1 MTEKMRMDAY
11 SRMVRS
17 GCEGRTMT
25 TNFLGVLGGMGPL
38 ATADFLRKL
47 VKKTPADID
56 QKHIPILLYGDC
68 TTPDR
73 TASVVGQGPSPLPHL
88 LAGINFLNAQGA
100 RAICIPC
107 NSAHC
112 WYGEMQAAS
121 AAPVLHIVKA
131 SAEQVRRKNP
141 GASRVGVLSTLGTHR
156 MGIYR
161 NTLADMGYEVVT
173 PTDDEFKT
181 LISPAIAMNKA
192 NMWSEAEHLY
202 DDAAQRLWDRGAEII
217 VLGCTEIPFGM
228 ERRYRANPSQFVDS
242 NDALVDAV
250 LDVFIGAHSAPAAA

>member
-1 MTEKMRMDAY
+1 MEK
-11 SRMVRS
+11 
-17 GCEGRTMT
+17 T
-25 TNFLGVLGGMGPL
+25 FLGVLGGMGPL

-56 QKHIPILLYGDC
+56 QKHIPVLLYGDC

-73 TASVVGQGPSPLPHL
+73 TASVVGTGPSPLPHL
-88 LAGINFLNAQGA
+88 LAGIRFLNEQGA

-112 WYGEMQAAS
+112 WYDDMQAAS
-121 AAPVLHIVKA
+121 SVPILHIVKA
-131 SAEQVRRKNP
+131 SAAQVGRKNP
-141 GASRVGVLSTLGTHR
+141 KASRVGVLSTLGTHR

-161 NTLADMGYEVVT
+161 HMLTDLGYEVVT
-173 PTDDEFKT
+173 PTDDEFDT

-192 NMWSEAEHLY
+192 NQWTEAEHLY
-202 DDAAQRLWDRGAEII
+202 DAAAERLWERGAEII

-228 ERRYRANPSQFVDS
+228 ERQYRANPTKFVDS

-250 LDVFIGAHSAPAAA
+250 LGAFASTAQEPAAA

>member
-1 MTEKMRMDAY
+1 MEK
-11 SRMVRS
+11 
-17 GCEGRTMT
+17 T
-25 TNFLGVLGGMGPL
+25 FLGVLGGMGPL

-56 QKHIPILLYGDC
+56 QKHIPVLLYGDC

-73 TASVVGQGPSPLPHL
+73 TASVVGTGPSPLPHL
-88 LAGINFLNAQGA
+88 LAGIRFLNEQGA

-112 WYGEMQAAS
+112 WYDDMQAAS
-121 AAPVLHIVKA
+121 SVPILHIVKA
-131 SAEQVRRKNP
+131 SAAQVGRKNP
-141 GASRVGVLSTLGTHR
+141 KASRVGVLSTLGTHR

-161 NTLADMGYEVVT
+161 HMLTDLGYEVVT
-173 PTDDEFKT
+173 PTDHEFDT

-192 NMWSEAEHLY
+192 NQWTEAEHLY
-202 DDAAQRLWDRGAEII
+202 DAAAERLWERGAEII

-228 ERRYRANPSQFVDS
+228 ERQYRANPTKFVDS

-250 LDVFIGAHSAPAAA
+250 LGAFASTAQEPAAA

>member
-1 MTEKMRMDAY
+1 MEK
-11 SRMVRS
+11 
-17 GCEGRTMT
+17 T
-25 TNFLGVLGGMGPL
+25 FLGVLGGMGPL

-56 QKHIPILLYGDC
+56 QKHIPVLLYGDC

-73 TASVVGQGPSPLPHL
+73 TASVVGTGPSPLPHL
-88 LAGINFLNAQGA
+88 LAGIRFLNEQGA

-112 WYGEMQAAS
+112 WYDDMQAAS
-121 AAPVLHIVKA
+121 SVPILHIVKA
-131 SAEQVRRKNP
+131 SAAQVGRKNP
-141 GASRVGVLSTLGTHR
+141 KASRVGVLSTLGTHR

-161 NTLADMGYEVVT
+161 HMLTDLGYEVVT
-173 PTDDEFKT
+173 PTDDEFDT

-192 NMWSEAEHLY
+192 NQWTEAEHLY
-202 DDAAQRLWDRGAEII
+202 DAAAERLWERGAEII

-228 ERRYRANPSQFVDS
+228 ERQYRANPTKFVDS

-250 LDVFIGAHSAPAAA
+250 LGAFASTAQEPSAA

>member
-1 MTEKMRMDAY
+1 MK
-11 SRMVRS
+11 
-17 GCEGRTMT
+17 

-47 VKKTPADID
+47 VKKTPADAD
-56 QKHIPILLYGDC
+56 QKHIPVLLYGDC

-73 TASVVGQGPSPLPHL
+73 TASVLGTGASPLRQL
-88 LAGINFLNAQGA
+88 LAGISFLNAQGA
-100 RAICIPC
+100 GAICIPC

-112 WYGEMQAAS
+112 WYDDMQRAS
-121 AAPVLHIVKA
+121 AVPVIHIVEA
-131 SAEQVRRKNP
+131 SARQVRRKNP
-141 GASRVGVLSTLGTHR
+141 NAKKVGVLSTLGTHR

-161 NTLADMGYEVVT
+161 DTLTRMGYEVVS
-173 PTDDEFKT
+173 PSDHEFET

-192 NMWSEAEHLY
+192 NNWSEAEPLY
-202 DDAAQRLWDRGAEII
+202 DTAAQHLWDRGADII

-228 ERRYRANPSQFVDS
+228 ERRYRTMPTKFVDS

-250 LDVFIGAHSAPAAA
+250 LERFAGTESAAA